1 MTQAPGY
8 SITIR
13 MHVTPELH
21 ASGQIVAAVTEA
33 GAVITGLDVSDPGT
47 ETTVVDLRPSHMTPT
62 TPSHSGP
69 RSTH

>member
-47 ETTVVDLRPSHMTPT
+47 ETTVV
-62 TPSHSGP
+62 
-69 RSTH
+69 

>member
-1 MTQAPGY
+1 VALNSTHNSRPKIAHMTQAPGY

-47 ETTVVDLRPSHMTPT
+47 ETTVVDRT
-62 TPSHSGP
+62 
-69 RSTH
+69 